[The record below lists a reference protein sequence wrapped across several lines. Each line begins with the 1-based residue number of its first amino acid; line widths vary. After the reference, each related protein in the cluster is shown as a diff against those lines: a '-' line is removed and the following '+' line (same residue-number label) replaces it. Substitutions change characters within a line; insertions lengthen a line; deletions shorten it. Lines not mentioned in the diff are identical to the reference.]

1 MSINSRSSRWFS
13 LLPLLLSYS
22 AVLLIALSNVQQ
34 VNASPL
40 HNNQITP
47 AEARAIAIRALA
59 EYDLLQKR
67 ANPTGSYTPS
77 QAACPATQNG
87 NTGFI
92 RNSQTNALSTNETD
106 YIQKHKQT
114 TQQAWS
120 EWLSSSNPGPN
131 LNASL
136 PGGTQNYTSDI
147 NRLPRIGIALSG
159 GGYRAMINGAG
170 VLQGW
175 DSRNDTAKQRG
186 TAGILQLADYVAGL
200 SGGSWAVG
208 SFAINDWP
216 TTQSLLL
223 ETWDLPTNLVVPQDG
238 KVSFYADIVSDVAGK
253 RIADYPTGIVD
264 YWGRALSYHLVNST
278 YPDQGQGTT
287 FGDIRNTTNF
297 QQASFP
303 FPIVIADEREPG
315 ELLIYRN
322 TTIFEFNPFEFGSYD
337 PDVSAFVP
345 IDILGTNL
353 ANGVSAEQN
362 NQCTYG
368 FDNFGWVVGTSSTLF
383 NALFNMLITSD
394 GDSIIKDALQA
405 ILGAVSEEQNDVSV
419 LPNPFRGYRQSDAN
433 VTVSK
438 FQNITLVDG
447 GEDNQNVP
455 INTLLLPERGLDLI
469 LAVDNSA
476 DTTDWPNGT
485 SLHETFLRYKN
496 NAQYNTIP
504 MPIIPS
510 PETFINRGLNTRP
523 TFFGCN
529 ATAGNGVEPDVINIQ
544 SGSNASEAPIIA
556 YIPNY
561 PYSGLSNTSTYQLQ
575 YDNATAQML
584 IDNAVNVAT
593 MGGLTDSNTEIYWPT
608 CLACAALERGFAR
621 SNTPRPS
628 VCENCLQKYCW
639 DGISNDTKSTNVY
652 SPAVGKPGFIS
663 SIGAVLVQ
671 PASTGGNGSNA
682 DQQSSVNNGG
692 KGQTD
697 ASLASFAV
705 LSGTVMSICVSVLVT
720 ATLLL

>member
-1 MSINSRSSRWFS
+1 MVSFISPSSRWFT
-13 LLPLLLSYS
+13 LLPFLLTYSALLLITLEDSS
-22 AVLLIALSNVQQ
+22 K
-34 VNASPL
+34 VNAFPS
-40 HNNQITP
+40 HQGQITP
-47 AEARAIAIRALA
+47 AEARSIAIRALA
-59 EYDLLQKR
+59 EIEFIQKR
-67 ANPTGSYTPS
+67 ANPTGSYAPS
-77 QAACPATQNG
+77 QANCPATQNG

-92 RNSQTNALSTNETD
+92 RNSQSNTISPNETE
-106 YIQKHKQT
+106 YIQKHRQA

-120 EWLSSSNPGPN
+120 QWLSSVNPGPN
-131 LNASL
+131 LNGSL
-136 PGGTQNYTSDI
+136 PGGVQNYTSNLD
-147 NRLPRIGIALSG
+147 RLPRIGIALSG

-175 DSRNDTAKQRG
+175 DSRNSTAQQRG
-186 TAGILQLADYVAGL
+186 MAGILQFADYVAGL

-216 TTQSLLL
+216 TTQSLLDQ
-223 ETWDLPTNLVVPQDG
+223 TWNLPTNLVVPQDG
-238 KVSFYADIVSDVAGK
+238 KVSFYADIVADVAAK
-253 RIADYPTGIVD
+253 RIEGYPTGIVD

-278 YPDQGQGTT
+278 YPEEGQGTT
-287 FGDIRNTTNF
+287 FGDIRNTSNF

-303 FPIVIADEREPG
+303 FPVVIADEREPG

-362 NQCTYG
+362 DQCTYG

-394 GDSIIKDALQA
+394 GDSIIKQALQD
-405 ILGAVSEEQNDVSV
+405 ILGAISQEQNDVSV
-419 LPNPFRGYRQSDAN
+419 LPNPFRGYRQNDPN
-433 VTVSK
+433 VTVSRL
-438 FQNITLVDG
+438 QNITLVDG

-455 INTLLLPERGLDLI
+455 INTLLLPQREMDLI

-496 NAQYNTIP
+496 NAQYNSIP

-529 ATAGNGVEPDVINIQ
+529 ATSQNDVINIQ
-544 SGSNASEAPIIA
+544 SGSNASLAPIIA

-561 PYSGLSNTSTYQLQ
+561 PYSSLSNTSTFQLQ
-575 YDNATAQML
+575 YENASAQIM
-584 IDNAVNVAT
+584 IDNSVDVAT
-593 MGGLTDSNTEIYWPT
+593 MGGLTDANSDIYWPT
-608 CLACAALERGFAR
+608 CLACAALDRGLER
-621 SNTPRPS
+621 SNTPRPE
-628 VCENCLQKYCW
+628 VCTKCLQSYCW
-639 DGISNDTKSTNVY
+639 DGVSNDTQPSSVY
-652 SPAVGKPGFIS
+652 SPAIGRPDFITSLGK
-663 SIGAVLVQ
+663 VLVE
-671 PASTGGNGSNA
+671 PASTGGNGSNS
-682 DQQSSVNNGG
+682 DQQSAINNGG

-697 ASLASFAV
+697 DSIPSFAMI
-705 LSGTVMSICVSVLVT
+705 SATVMSLAVSVSAAVS
-720 ATLLL
+720 LLL

>member
-1 MSINSRSSRWFS
+1 
-13 LLPLLLSYS
+13 
-22 AVLLIALSNVQQ
+22 
-34 VNASPL
+34 
-40 HNNQITP
+40 
-47 AEARAIAIRALA
+47 
-59 EYDLLQKR
+59 LQKR
-67 ANPTGSYTPS
+67 SNPTGSYTPS

-92 RNSQTNALSTNETD
+92 RSTQTNALSSNETD
-106 YIQKHKQT
+106 YIQRHKQS

-131 LNASL
+131 LNGDL
-136 PGGTQNYTSDI
+136 PGGAQNYTSDLS
-147 NRLPRIGIALSG
+147 RLPRVGIALSG

-186 TAGILQLADYVAGL
+186 TAGILQFADYVAGL

-223 ETWDLPTNLVVPQDG
+223 DTWDLPENLVVPQDG

-253 RIADYPTGIVD
+253 RLAGYPTGIVD

-278 YPDQGQGTT
+278 YPNEGQGTT
-287 FGDIRNTTNF
+287 FGDIRNTSNF

-303 FPIVIADEREPG
+303 FPVVIADEREPG

-345 IDILGTNL
+345 IDILGTDL
-353 ANGVSAEQN
+353 ANGVSAEKN

-383 NALFNMLITSD
+383 NALFNMLITSN
-394 GDSIIKDALQA
+394 GDSLIKDALQA
-405 ILGAVSEEQNDVSV
+405 ILGAISQDKNDVSV
-419 LPNPFRGYRQSDAN
+419 LPNPFRGYRENDPN
-433 VTVSK
+433 VTVSSL
-438 FQNITLVDG
+438 QNITLVDG

-455 INTLLLPERGLDLI
+455 INTLLLPGRELDLI

-485 SLHETFLRYKN
+485 ALHETFLRYKN
-496 NAQYNTIP
+496 NAQYNNIP

-529 ATAGNGVEPDVINIQ
+529 ATAGNGAVPDVINIQ
-544 SGSNASEAPIIA
+544 SGANASLAPIIA

-561 PYSGLSNTSTYQLQ
+561 PYSSLSNTSTYQLQ
-575 YDNATAQML
+575 YDNSSAQML
-584 IDNAVNVAT
+584 IDNAVDVAT
-593 MGGLTDSNTEIYWPT
+593 MGGLTDSTTEIYWPT

-639 DGISNDTKSTNVY
+639 DGVTNDTQPTNVY
-652 SPAVGKPGFIS
+652 SPAVGKPEFIT

-671 PASTGGNGSNA
+671 PASTGGNGSN
-682 DQQSSVNNGG
+682 S
-692 KGQTD
+692 
-697 ASLASFAV
+697 
-705 LSGTVMSICVSVLVT
+705 
-720 ATLLL
+720 